1 MVTTSTRAVTTADTG
16 YRTRPPGSARR
27 RGASPSVATP
37 GGVTP
42 GGAAPGGAARGR
54 GAGRWR
60 TPMLFLLP
68 FGVLFV
74 AMYLVPIAFAFV
86 QSLFTLQRSGL
97 GLEAPTLEFTP
108 IANYTRLLGDG
119 EFLASFGRVALF
131 GLVQVPLML
140 GIALGLALLLD
151 SRSAR
156 GKGFFRL
163 AAFLPYAVPG
173 VIAAV
178 MWSFLYS
185 PVTSPINT
193 FLENTFGASIPFFA
207 PELVLWSIANIVTWG
222 WTGYNMLIIYSS
234 LQTIPA
240 ETIEAARLDG
250 AGPMRIAWSIKIP
263 MVRPALVLTTVFS
276 IIGSAQLYNEPTVL
290 KAISGGA
297 ISNTFTPLMAA
308 QAQVTAQNYPY
319 AAAQSVV
326 LALVVGVISFTFFK
340 LTNRGER

>member
-1 MVTTSTRAVTTADTG
+1 MLTSSTRAVTTAGT
-16 YRTRPPGSARR
+16 ARR
-27 RGASPSVATP
+27 GRTGGP
-37 GGVTP
+37 GLSGP
-42 GGAAPGGAARGR
+42 DAPAPGGRAPRRA
-54 GAGRWR
+54 AGRWR
-60 TPMLFLLP
+60 IPLLFLLP
-68 FGVLFV
+68 FGVLFA

-108 IANYTRLLGDG
+108 FANYARLLGDAD
-119 EFLASFGRVALF
+119 FIASLGSVALF
-131 GLVQVPLML
+131 GLVQVPVML
-140 GIALGLALLLD
+140 GLALVLALLLD

-193 FLENTFGASIPFFA
+193 LLERVVGTGIPFFA
-207 PELVLWSIANIVTWG
+207 PEVVLWAVANIVTWG

-250 AGPMRIAWSIKIP
+250 AGAFRIAWSIKIP
-263 MVRPALVLTTVFS
+263 MVRPALVLTAVFS
-276 IIGSAQLYNEPTVL
+276 IIGSAQLYNEPKVL
-290 KAISGGA
+290 QTISGGA

-326 LALVVGVISFTFFK
+326 LALLVGVLSFTFFK
-340 LTNRGER
+340 LMNRGER

>member
-1 MVTTSTRAVTTADTG
+1 MSTTSTRAVTTAEARGTG
-16 YRTRPPGSARR
+16 RAP
-27 RGASPSVATP
+27 
-37 GGVTP
+37 
-42 GGAAPGGAARGR
+42 APGGAGRARR
-54 GAGRWR
+54 GGGSWR
-60 TPMLFLLP
+60 TPLLFLLP
-68 FGVLFV
+68 FGVLFI
-74 AMYLVPIAFAFV
+74 AMYLVPIVFAFV

-97 GLEAPTLEFTP
+97 GLEAPTLDFAP
-108 IANYTRLLGDG
+108 FANYARLLGDAD
-119 EFLASFGRVALF
+119 FLASLGRVALF
-131 GLVQVPLML
+131 GVVQVPVM
-140 GIALGLALLLD
+140 LGLALLLALLLD
-151 SRSAR
+151 SKSAR

-193 FLENTFGASIPFFA
+193 FLENAFGTAIPFFA

-250 AGPMRIAWSIKIP
+250 AGPWRIAWSVKIP
-263 MVRPALVLTTVFS
+263 MVRPALVLTAVFS
-276 IIGSAQLYNEPTVL
+276 IIGSAQLYNEPKVL
-290 KAISGGA
+290 QAISGGA

-326 LALVVGVISFTFFK
+326 LALLVGVLSFTFFTF
-340 LTNRGER
+340 TNRGER

>member
-1 MVTTSTRAVTTADTG
+1 MSTTSTRAVTTAE
-16 YRTRPPGSARR
+16 A
-27 RGASPSVATP
+27 RGAGRAQAP
-37 GGVTP
+37 
-42 GGAAPGGAARGR
+42 APGGARSRR
-54 GAGRWR
+54 GAHRWR
-60 TPMLFLLP
+60 TPLLFLLP
-68 FGVLFV
+68 FGVLFI
-74 AMYLVPIAFAFV
+74 AMYLVPIVYAFV

-97 GLEAPTLEFTP
+97 GLEAPTLDFAP
-108 IANYTRLLGDG
+108 FANYGRLLGDAD
-119 EFLASFGRVALF
+119 FLASLGRVALF
-131 GLVQVPLML
+131 GLVQVPVML
-140 GIALGLALLLD
+140 GLALFLALLLD
-151 SRSAR
+151 SKSAR
-156 GKGFFRL
+156 GKSFFRL

-193 FLENTFGASIPFFA
+193 LLEDAFGTAIPFFA
-207 PELVLWSIANIVTWG
+207 PELVLWSVANIVTWG

-250 AGPMRIAWSIKIP
+250 AGPWRIAWTIKIP
-263 MVRPALVLTTVFS
+263 MVRPALVLTAVFS
-276 IIGSAQLYNEPTVL
+276 IIGSAQLYNEPKVL
-290 KAISGGA
+290 QAISGGA

-326 LALVVGVISFTFFK
+326 LALLVGVLSFTFFK

>member
-1 MVTTSTRAVTTADTG
+1 METSSTRAVTTADTG
-16 YRTRPPGSARR
+16 PRGLGR
-27 RGASPSVATP
+27 RGAGDP
-37 GGVTP
+37 
-42 GGAAPGGAARGR
+42 APGGTARARSG
-54 GAGRWR
+54 GRWR
-60 TPMLFLLP
+60 TPLLFLAP

-74 AMYLVPIAFAFV
+74 AMYLVPIVYAFV

-108 IANYTRLLGDG
+108 LANYARLLGDT
-119 EFLASFGRVALF
+119 EFIASLGRVALF
-131 GLVQVPLML
+131 GLVQVPVML
-140 GIALGLALLLD
+140 GLALLLALLLD

-156 GKGFFRL
+156 GKSFFRL

-193 FLENTFGASIPFFA
+193 LLERVVGTGIPFFA
-207 PELVLWSIANIVTWG
+207 PEIVLWAVANIVTWG

-263 MVRPALVLTTVFS
+263 MVRPALVLTAVFS
-276 IIGSAQLYNEPTVL
+276 IIGSAQLYNEPKVL
-290 KAISGGA
+290 QTISGGA

-326 LALVVGVISFTFFK
+326 LALLVGVLSFAFFK

>member
-1 MVTTSTRAVTTADTG
+1 MDTSSTRAVTTADF
-16 YRTRPPGSARR
+16 ARR
-27 RGASPSVATP
+27 GRPGLAGRTAPETP
-37 GGVTP
+37 
-42 GGAAPGGAARGR
+42 APGGRASRRSGN
-54 GAGRWR
+54 RWR
-60 TPMLFLLP
+60 TPLLFLLP
-68 FGVLFV
+68 FGVLFI
-74 AMYLVPIAFAFV
+74 AMYVVPIAFAFV

-108 IANYTRLLGDG
+108 LANYARLMGDA
-119 EFLASFGRVALF
+119 EFMSSLGRVALF
-131 GLVQVPLML
+131 GIVQVPVML
-140 GIALGLALLLD
+140 GLALGLALLLD
-151 SRSAR
+151 SKSAR

-193 FLENTFGASIPFFA
+193 LLERAVGSGIPFFA
-207 PELVLWSIANIVTWG
+207 PEIVLWAVANIVTWG

-250 AGPMRIAWSIKIP
+250 AGAFRIAWSIKIP
-263 MVRPALVLTTVFS
+263 MVRPALVLTAVFS
-276 IIGSAQLYNEPTVL
+276 IIGSAQLYNEPKVL
-290 KAISGGA
+290 QTISGGA

-326 LALVVGVISFTFFK
+326 LALLVGVLSFAFFK
-340 LTNRGER
+340 LTNRGDR

>member
-1 MVTTSTRAVTTADTG
+1 MHTSSTRAVTTADSG
-16 YRTRPPGSARR
+16 R
-27 RGASPSVATP
+27 RGLGRT
-37 GGVTP
+37 
-42 GGAAPGGAARGR
+42 GAGAPAPGGTARRSG
-54 GAGRWR
+54 GRWR
-60 TPMLFLLP
+60 TPLLFLLP
-68 FGVLFV
+68 FGVLFI
-74 AMYLVPIAFAFV
+74 AMYLVPIVFAFV

-97 GLEAPTLEFTP
+97 GLEAPTLDFTP
-108 IANYTRLLGDG
+108 LANYTRLLGDT
-119 EFLASFGRVALF
+119 EFLASLGRVALF
-131 GLVQVPLML
+131 GLVQVPVML
-140 GIALGLALLLD
+140 GLALLLALLLD

-193 FLENTFGASIPFFA
+193 LLERVVGTGIPFFA
-207 PELVLWSIANIVTWG
+207 PEIVLWAVANIVTWG

-250 AGPMRIAWSIKIP
+250 AGPARIAWSIKIP
-263 MVRPALVLTTVFS
+263 MVRPALVLTAVFS
-276 IIGSAQLYNEPTVL
+276 IIGSAQLYNEPKVL
-290 KAISGGA
+290 QTISGGA

-326 LALVVGVISFTFFK
+326 LALLVGVLSFTFFK

>member
-1 MVTTSTRAVTTADTG
+1 MLTSSTRAVTTADTG
-16 YRTRPPGSARR
+16 RPVRSGPGV
-27 RGASPSVATP
+27 PAT
-37 GGVTP
+37 GGTT
-42 GGAAPGGAARGR
+42 RGR
-54 GAGRWR
+54 SGGRSR
-60 TPMLFLLP
+60 TPLLFLLP
-68 FGVLFV
+68 FGVLFI

-97 GLEAPTLEFTP
+97 GLQAPTLDFAP
-108 IANYTRLLGDG
+108 FANYSRLLADG
-119 EFLASFGRVALF
+119 EFLGSFGRVAIF

-193 FLENTFGASIPFFA
+193 FLENTFDTSIPFFA

-240 ETIEAARLDG
+240 ETVEAARLDG
-250 AGPMRIAWSIKIP
+250 AGPFRIAWSIKIP
-263 MVRPALVLTTVFS
+263 MVRPALVLTAVFS
-276 IIGSAQLYNEPTVL
+276 IIGSAQLYNEPKVL
-290 KAISGGA
+290 QTISGGA

-326 LALVVGVISFTFFK
+326 LALVVGVLSFTFFK